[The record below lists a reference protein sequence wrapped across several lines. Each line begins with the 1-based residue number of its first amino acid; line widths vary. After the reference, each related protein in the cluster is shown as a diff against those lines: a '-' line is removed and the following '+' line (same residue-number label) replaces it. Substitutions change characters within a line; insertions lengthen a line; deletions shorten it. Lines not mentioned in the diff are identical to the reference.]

1 MGPGA
6 GTETPAIGIDVLITV
21 AAVIAAIAV
30 IVVLIV
36 SIGRKRGA
44 SEDEKAVIPEVSM
57 NEDLIAQLKRST
69 ESPMMKKMKR
79 SRDSL
84 MRRMRNDP

>member
-21 AAVIAAIAV
+21 AAVIAAIV
-30 IVVLIV
+30 VVVVLIV

-57 NEDLIAQLKRST
+57 NEDLIAQLKEEYGISDD
-69 ESPMMKKMKR
+69 EENEEEQGFSDEKDEK
-79 SRDSL
+79 
-84 MRRMRNDP
+84 